1 MFRRALAQGDRG
13 TMEKRRIRPAERSRY
28 FGVPAGY
35 QEPVAVL
42 RFALRGLKVADMSN
56 RRTVLD
62 RSSEPASLYRVMQA
76 MIGEGLRE
84 HYEVPQKMSHE
95 LFVLLMQMNER
106 NTGAARPGAKTD
118 TLETARPTR
127 PRVGSRA
134 TATERAAAGA
144 AT

>member
-1 MFRRALAQGDRG
+1 
-13 TMEKRRIRPAERSRY
+13 
-28 FGVPAGY
+28 
-35 QEPVAVL
+35 
-42 RFALRGLKVADMSN
+42 MSN

-106 NTGAARPGAKTD
+106 NTGAARRGAKAD
-118 TLETARPTR
+118 TLRKR
-127 PRVGSRA
+127 QSDRA
-134 TATERAAAGA
+134 TASSCSRKRQDAAPYLLVRR
-144 AT
+144 